1 MSQTGKRAELYLI
14 VGDVTPATADV
25 LAAALEAAPATTVM
39 LAAAAASALKPL
51 VELAQSR
58 GAATLIADDARLART
73 LAADGVHLSWS
84 PDLAER
90 YTAARSNLG
99 PDAIVGIEAGG
110 SRHDAMVLGE
120 AGADYIAFAAP
131 PLAHDDA
138 EHAELQADLIAW
150 WSELFE
156 VPCVAFGVTGP
167 EEAADLASDGA
178 DFIAI
183 ALPTGAAP
191 QEAAALVRTTATALS
206 PSRNIGSPA
215 G

>member
-1 MSQTGKRAELYLI
+1 MSQTGKRTELYLI

-25 LAAALEAAPATTVM
+25 LAAALDAAPAATV
-39 LAAAAASALKPL
+39 LLPAAAASALKPL
-51 VELAQSR
+51 VEFVQLR

-73 LAADGVHLSWS
+73 VAADGVHLSWS

-90 YTAARSNLG
+90 YAQARSSLG

-120 AGADYIAFAAP
+120 AGSDYIAFAPSPHSHA
-131 PLAHDDA
+131 DT
-138 EHAELQADLIAW
+138 ESAELQADLITW

-167 EEAADLASDGA
+167 GEAAGLAFDGA

-183 ALPTGAAP
+183 TLPASSALS
-191 QEAAALVRTTATALS
+191 EAAVRATLAALS
-206 PSRNIGSPA
+206 PSSNIGRPA

>member
-1 MSQTGKRAELYLI
+1 MSQTGKRTELYLI

-25 LAAALEAAPATTVM
+25 LAAALDAAPAATV
-39 LAAAAASALKPL
+39 LLPAAAASALKPL
-51 VELAQSR
+51 VEFVQLR

-73 LAADGVHLSWS
+73 VAADGVHLSWS

-90 YTAARSNLG
+90 YAQARSSLG

-131 PLAHDDA
+131 PEAHDDGGQA
-138 EHAELQADLIAW
+138 GLQADLIAW

-156 VPCVAFGVTGP
+156 VPCVAFGV
-167 EEAADLASDGA
+167 AAPADAAALAADGA
-178 DFIAI
+178 DFIGVT
-183 ALPTGAAP
+183 LPAAADP
-191 QEAAALVRTTATALS
+191 GTAAALVAAIAAAMPQR
-206 PSRNIGSPA
+206 REA
-215 G
+215 GRAAG